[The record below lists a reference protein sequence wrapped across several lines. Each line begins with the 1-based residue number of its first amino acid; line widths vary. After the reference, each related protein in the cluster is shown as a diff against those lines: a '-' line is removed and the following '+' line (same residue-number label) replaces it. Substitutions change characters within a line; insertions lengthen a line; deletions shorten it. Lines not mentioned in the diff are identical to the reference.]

1 MHFPPQFN
9 FSVDCFLVFLASMLD
24 FNCYIL
30 TLSLPNLTVNSP
42 NSVCRI
48 VSGARKFDHVTP
60 IRKELNWLSVQ
71 SQLYY
76 RNATMAFRC
85 MTGQAPDYLSS
96 KFIKRAEV
104 SRRSTRNSQLLQI
117 PFFRTASGQR
127 TFFYRTVNLWNSL
140 DNSFKLCN
148 SVKVFKKRLR
158 TKLLK
163 EL

>member
-1 MHFPPQFN
+1 M
-9 FSVDCFLVFLASMLD
+9 C
-24 FNCYIL
+24 
-30 TLSLPNLTVNSP
+30 
-42 NSVCRI
+42 
-48 VSGARKFDHVTP
+48 KFDHVTP
-60 IRKELNWLSVQ
+60 IHKELNWLSVP

-76 RNATMAFRC
+76 RNATMAFKC
-85 MTGQAPDYLSS
+85 MTGQAPEYLTS

-117 PFFRTASGQR
+117 PFFRTAAGQR

-148 SVKVFKKRLR
+148 SIDVFKTRLR